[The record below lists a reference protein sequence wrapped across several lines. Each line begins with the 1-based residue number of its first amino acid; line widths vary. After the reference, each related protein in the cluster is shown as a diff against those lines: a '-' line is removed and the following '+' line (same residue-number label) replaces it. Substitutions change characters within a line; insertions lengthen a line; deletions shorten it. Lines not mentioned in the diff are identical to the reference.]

1 MEGKC
6 IMKNSREIALKILYE
21 VDVKKAYSSIS
32 INRNLRLNVN
42 ELDELFIRELVYGVL
57 ENLIFIDWIIKRY
70 SKVRFSKISPIV
82 KEILRLGIYQIIFMD
97 RVPDSAACNES
108 VKLAK
113 KYSHKGT
120 VGFVNGILRTISR
133 NKNNIEIPDKKLM
146 PIKYLSI
153 KYSYPEWM
161 IERWINEFG
170 FEFTEKLCIA
180 NNKKPK
186 LNIRVNTLKI
196 SRDNLIRKFSDMGLK
211 VYETRYADDGIVV
224 ENPIK
229 ITDTDEFKKGYFQIQ
244 DESSMLVGQILNPK
258 EGSLILDVCSAPGGK
273 TTHIAQKMNN
283 KGKIIARDI
292 HEHKLKL
299 IEQNAQ
305 RLGIDIIETEVFDA
319 LVLDDDLVEKIDYCV
334 VDVPCSGFGL
344 IRRKPEIKYN
354 KSLEDI
360 KEISQIQYNILRNS
374 SRYLKQNG
382 ILVYSTCTI
391 EREENIKLINRFL
404 SENPMYKFVP
414 IEEVNC
420 DDMKI
425 NGRDG
430 YIELFPN
437 IHGTDGFFIAKLIK
451 IY

>member
-1 MEGKC
+1 MR
-6 IMKNSREIALKILYE
+6 NSREIAMKILYE
-21 VDVKKAYSSIS
+21 VNVKKAYSSIS
-32 INRNLRLNVN
+32 VDKNLRANIN
-42 ELDELFIRELVYGVL
+42 ELDDLFIRELVYGVL
-57 ENLIFIDWIIKRY
+57 ENLIFIDWIIKQY

-82 KEILRLGIYQIIFMD
+82 KEILRMGIYQIIFMD

-120 VGFVNGILRTISR
+120 IGFVNGVLRTISR
-133 NKNNIEIPDKKLM
+133 NKKNIEIPDKKLE

-153 KYSYPEWM
+153 KYSHPEWM
-161 IERWINEFG
+161 IKRWIEEFG
-170 FEFTEKLCIA
+170 FEFTEQLCIA

-196 SRDNLIRKFSDMGLK
+196 SRDELMKKFSNKGIQ
-211 VYETRYADDGIVV
+211 VYETKYADDGIIV
-224 ENPIK
+224 ENPVR
-229 ITDTDEFKKGYFQIQ
+229 ITNTEEFNKGYFQIQ
-244 DESSMLVGQILNPK
+244 DESSMLVGQVLNPK
-258 EGSLILDVCSAPGGK
+258 EDSLVLDVCSAPGGK

-299 IEQNAQ
+299 VEQNAR
-305 RLGIDIIETEVFDA
+305 RLGIDIINTEVFDA
-319 LVLDDDLVEKIDYCV
+319 LVLDTDLVGKIDYCV
-334 VDVPCSGFGL
+334 VDAPCTGFGL

-354 KSLEDI
+354 RTLEDI
-360 KEISQIQYNILRNS
+360 KEINEIQYNILKNS
-374 SRYLKQNG
+374 SCYLKQNG

-391 EREENIKLINRFL
+391 EKEENIKLIRRFL
-404 SENPMYKFVP
+404 SENPMYKLVP
-414 IEEVNC
+414 IEEIRC
-420 DDMKI
+420 DDIKI
-425 NGRDG
+425 SSKNG
-430 YIELFPN
+430 YIEFFPN